1 MMNNAFIGLLNHGVV
16 PKNTPIVT
24 RCLSCTAILY
34 WKMRPKCL
42 FLLLSYKWLHWNL
55 IEECNGA
62 FTGQDL
68 LVKCQI
74 SKSLR
79 LMLKLAQYI
88 KYKNQSNLQEQKNN
102 SAKKKAFPYW
112 DTVLGNVVFAQISC
126 ITLWAVLLKVLCM
139 TQMQGNILKHL
150 IGWWWNVLFT
160 LVHLSVI
167 CCVPH

>member
-102 SAKKKAFPYW
+102 SAKKKLSHIETPFWVMLYSHRFRASLSEQYYW
-112 DTVLGNVVFAQISC
+112 R
-126 ITLWAVLLKVLCM
+126 
-139 TQMQGNILKHL
+139 
-150 IGWWWNVLFT
+150 
-160 LVHLSVI
+160 
-167 CCVPH
+167 CCVWHRCRETFLSI